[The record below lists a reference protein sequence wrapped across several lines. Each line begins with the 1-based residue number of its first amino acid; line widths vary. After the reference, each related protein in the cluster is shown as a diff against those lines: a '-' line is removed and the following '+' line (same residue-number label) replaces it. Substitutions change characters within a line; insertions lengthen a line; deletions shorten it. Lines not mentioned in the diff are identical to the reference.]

1 MSISPISQDNQLN
14 ALVQELGAREMSVDV
29 VSGSNKSYITDQ
41 ETTALT
47 IRGYAKDAF
56 KHLSEANQASSVVST
71 WEEGTVKI
79 IYRGQDEVSNLIESV
94 LKEISKEFG
103 SQVKTQEEFN
113 QKVVEKIKSLLPA
126 ENLVQTTKV

>member
-1 MSISPISQDNQLN
+1 MSISSISQDNQLN
-14 ALVQELGAREMSVDV
+14 TLVQELGAREISVDV

-41 ETTALT
+41 KTTALT

-56 KHLSEANQASSVVST
+56 KHLSEANQASS
-71 WEEGTVKI
+71 EGTVKI